1 MPGHDIFDTARL
13 ERFTDVLLTKAPRPD
28 VLLDVA
34 GQRSDI
40 ARRLELAKARGLV
53 GTPVFR
59 DRTPLRR
66 TVTLEPD
73 QTAYRNQG
81 GRGTCYAFATVAA
94 MEAAYR
100 RDHGV
105 VLDLSEDYLFHLN
118 KVAELFDFY
127 LSGSPAHENNTS
139 YEGFQGSSDIVAKV
153 ARCAIPD
160 EAAAPYRSEVEL
172 EAIRTSDPAI
182 GTLNWSTSTQDQF
195 DRFEFDERYIP
206 TPARYAAHYRVRSL
220 QFLPSASRENVMA
233 VIDAGHEVITD
244 IPGHCFLIIGYD
256 LNTEEWIVKNSWGSP
271 GPERWSMATTPLLG
285 GTYITAM
292 EAPEAPRDLEATWI
306 GRWNMN
312 HDGWQ
317 GQLVLRRT
325 QDFRHGDGDF
335 TKLGDYFINGGAA
348 RQVNGR
354 TEDDGRQLHFWIAD
368 EPGRITPGAQSGQ
381 EFRAYQFTREDGFAA
396 GMTWWN
402 GAPFGVTMAR
412 GEIASPL
419 RSAGWQG
426 HWEMNHDGWH
436 GRLSITSTAP
446 WAGTYTPDGEAALP
460 LRDFVAPD
468 GYQLSFS
475 IPFSADNVQPFTLL
489 NHTQESGRFSGT
501 TVWAGMTFGVQGR
514 RVRPD
519 RVRIDD
525 LKPVRRLPIG

>member
-1 MPGHDIFDTARL
+1 MPGHELFDTVTL
-13 ERFTDVLLTKAPRPD
+13 DRFNDVLLTKAPRPH

-34 GQRSDI
+34 EQRNDI
-40 ARRLELAKARGLV
+40 AQRLELAAARGLV
-53 GTPVFR
+53 GTPVFK
-59 DRTPLRR
+59 DRPPPRR

-105 VLDLSEDYLFHLN
+105 VLDLSEDFLFHLN

-127 LSGSPAHENNTS
+127 LGGSPAHENNTS

-160 EAAAPYRSEVEL
+160 EAAAPYRSDVEL
-172 EAIRTSDPAI
+172 ETIRTSDPAI
-182 GTLNWSTSTQDQF
+182 GTLDWTTSTQDQF

-206 TPARYAAHYRVRSL
+206 TPARYAARYRVRSL

-256 LNTEEWIVKNSWGSP
+256 LTTEEWIVKNSWGSP

-292 EAPEAPRDLEATWI
+292 EPPDAARDLEATWI
-306 GRWNMN
+306 GRWHMN

-325 QDFRHGDGDF
+325 QNFRAADGDF
-335 TKLGDYFINGGAA
+335 TKVGDYFFNGGPA

-368 EPGRITPGAQSGQ
+368 QAGRITPGMQSGQ
-381 EFRAYQFTREDGFAA
+381 EFRAYQFTREDGLAA
-396 GMTWWN
+396 GVTWWN
-402 GAPFGVTMAR
+402 GCPFGVTMAR
-412 GEIASPL
+412 AAIPSPL

-426 HWEMNHDGWH
+426 DWEMNHDGWH
-436 GRLSITSTAP
+436 GRLSITSTGP
-446 WAGTYTPDGEAALP
+446 WAGTYTPDGGAPLA

-475 IPFSADNVQPFTLL
+475 IPFADDNIQRFTLL

-514 RVRPD
+514 RARPQWGRVKD
-519 RVRIDD
+519 LNRVRI
-525 LKPVRRLPIG
+525 PRIG